1 MKLLLDTHAFIW
13 WDSEPARLSSRAL
26 SFCQD
31 PGNTLLLS
39 VASTWEMQIKIQI
52 GKLRL
57 GLPLAELIEN
67 QQRINSLEM
76 LNIRL
81 EHVLAL
87 DQLPPLHRDPFDRL
101 LVAQASAE
109 GASLVTNDPVMANY
123 PITVI
128 W

>member
-13 WDSEPARLSSRAL
+13 WDSEPDRLSSRAL

-31 PGNTLLLS
+31 PGNTLLFS
-39 VASTWEMQIKIQI
+39 VASAWEMQIKIQL

-57 GLPLAELIEN
+57 GLPLGELIEN
-67 QQRINSLEM
+67 QQRVNSLEI
-76 LNIRL
+76 LRIGL

-87 DQLPPLHRDPFDRL
+87 DQLPPVHKDPFDRL
-101 LVAQASAE
+101 LVAHARME
-109 GASLVTNDPVMANY
+109 GASLVTDDPVMANY
-123 PITVI
+123 PVDVI

>member
-1 MKLLLDTHAFIW
+1 MRLLLDTHAFIW
-13 WDSEPARLSSRAL
+13 WDSEPAGLSSRAL

-39 VASTWEMQIKIQI
+39 VASAWEMQIKIQL

-57 GLPLAELIEN
+57 GLPLAALIEN
-67 QQRINSLEM
+67 QQRVNSLEI
-76 LNIRL
+76 LGIGL

-87 DQLPPLHRDPFDRL
+87 DQLLSVHKDPFDRL
-101 LVAQASAE
+101 LVAQARVE
-109 GASLVTNDPVMANY
+109 GARLVTNDPVMVNY
-123 PITVI
+123 PVEVI